1 MTLQLDVAQFA
12 SIRKFADDFLARDE
26 PLHIL
31 INNAGKLWQFRG
43 HAFYIA
49 VQ

>member
-31 INNAGKLWQFRG
+31 INNAGTSWQFRG
-43 HAFYIA
+43 HAFYNA
-49 VQ
+49 AK